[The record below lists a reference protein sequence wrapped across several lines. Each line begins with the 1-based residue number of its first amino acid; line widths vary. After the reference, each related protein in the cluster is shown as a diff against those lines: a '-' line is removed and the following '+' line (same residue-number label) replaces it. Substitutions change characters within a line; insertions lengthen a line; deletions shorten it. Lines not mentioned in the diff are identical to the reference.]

1 MASAAFGLSLPVLGS
16 GLVAFAGGL
25 LFFGEL
31 NGRQKLP
38 AVIGVLIGIILTIL
52 G

>member
-1 MASAAFGLSLPVLGS
+1 
-16 GLVAFAGGL
+16 VAFAGGL
-25 LFFGEL
+25 LLFKEK
-31 NGRQKLP
+31 NGWAKLP